1 MHNEQIE
8 NSLRFSTPAQP
19 KAKMPADGS
28 PVEDDLDLANQVEL
42 KLVEEK
48 LEEDDEAVLPRIS
61 LKERFLD
68 IKTLIGF
75 AISLA
80 LIVFFVLT
88 VRVDVSA
95 IITNISKAN
104 LFYLVLA
111 FGIYY
116 LTFVLR
122 TYRWQMLLNNAGFQ
136 NEKDVKM
143 LGWRGLLDIIMMSWF
158 VNCIVPAKLGDAY
171 RGYLLKKN
179 TNASFSRSF
188 GTIVGERIADLLVL
202 FSLLSLGGLIA
213 FQKEEAQLGGLS
225 FVFVF
230 GIVLVMGIVVA
241 LLLMRFWNHK
251 LEKIVPRRLRGIY
264 HKFRQGTV
272 STFHRK
278 TLFKLYFLT
287 GMIWLFEGAR
297 LYFVVQSLGL
307 TLGISVVIFIALTS
321 SLLTTIPFTPAG
333 LGAVE
338 GTIVVVLTTFA
349 VDKNLAGSV
358 AVLDR
363 LISYWSVILVC
374 GLVYIFSKRR

>member
-1 MHNEQIE
+1 
-8 NSLRFSTPAQP
+8 
-19 KAKMPADGS
+19 
-28 PVEDDLDLANQVEL
+28 
-42 KLVEEK
+42 
-48 LEEDDEAVLPRIS
+48 
-61 LKERFLD
+61 
-68 IKTLIGF
+68 
-75 AISLA
+75 
-80 LIVFFVLT
+80 
-88 VRVDVSA
+88 
-95 IITNISKAN
+95 
-104 LFYLVLA
+104 
-111 FGIYY
+111 
-116 LTFVLR
+116 
-122 TYRWQMLLNNAGFQ
+122 
-136 NEKDVKM
+136 
-143 LGWRGLLDIIMMSWF
+143 LLDIVMMSWF

-179 TNASFSRSF
+179 TNASFSRTF

-213 FQKEEAQLGGLS
+213 FQKEEAQLGGIS

-230 GIVLVMGIVVA
+230 GIVLVVGIVFG
-241 LLLMRFWNHK
+241 LLMMRFWNDK
-251 LEKIVPRRLRGIY
+251 LERIVPRRLRGIY

-287 GMIWLFEGAR
+287 GIIWLCEGAR

-363 LISYWSVILVC
+363 LISYWSVIVVC